1 MNDLDELLAIIA
13 QRYGLSL
20 GQARQLDGGD
30 ECLVWSV
37 PSHQGPLVVRSSPCW
52 RSPERL
58 AWTHRL
64 MLSLQ
69 AVLPQVIAPLRAL
82 DGSTLFRYNDRSVAL
97 FP

>member
-37 PSHQGPLVVRSSPCW
+37 PPIRVPLLCEV
-52 RSPERL
+52 
-58 AWTHRL
+58 AH
-64 MLSLQ
+64 
-69 AVLPQVIAPLRAL
+69 AGALP
-82 DGSTLFRYNDRSVAL
+82 NDLLGHIV
-97 FP
+97 